1 MEVISQVTVRGVSLT
16 PARPVQTA
24 AGTLSSTPLVL
35 IDVRASSG
43 VVGHA
48 YLRCYAPTVLG
59 PLVDLTANL
68 ADLVVGAPAAP
79 APVARRL
86 QRELALLGTR
96 GLVGMALAG
105 LDMALW
111 DTVARRFALPLVRL
125 LGGAPRPIPAYAS
138 LRSMDPDPAAQEAG
152 AAVGAGLGA
161 VKLKLGRG
169 ALAEDL
175 LAVRA
180 VRSAV
185 GPGTRI
191 MVDYNQSLSV
201 TEAITRARALD
212 GEGVAWIEEPVA
224 AEDHAGT
231 ARVAAAART
240 PVQVGENWLG
250 PADMS
255 ASIAAGAGDLAT
267 LDAMRIGGVTG
278 WVRAAALA
286 DSAGLPVSS
295 HTFGEISAHL
305 LGITPTAHWLEY
317 LDHAGPILTHPLSIE
332 DGHAVLDERPGS
344 GVEWDEQRLAG
355 LVTLRRICG

>member
-1 MEVISQVTVRGVSLT
+1 VNLT
-16 PARPVQTA
+16 PAHPVQTA

-48 YLRCYAPTVLG
+48 YLRCYAPAVLG

-68 ADLVVGAPAAP
+68 AELVIGVPAAP

-86 QRELALLGTR
+86 RRELALLGIR

-111 DTVARRFALPLVRL
+111 DTAARRFALPLVRL

-138 LRSMDPDPAAQEAG
+138 LRSMDPVSAAREAG
-152 AAVGAGLGA
+152 AAVATGFRA

-169 ALAEDL
+169 DLTEDL
-175 LAVRA
+175 QAVRA
-180 VRSAV
+180 VRAAA
-185 GPGTRI
+185 GPGTQI

-201 TEAITRARALD
+201 TEAINRAHALD
-212 GEGVAWIEEPVA
+212 DEGVAWLEEPVA

-250 PADMS
+250 VTDMA

-286 DSAGLPVSS
+286 DSVARPVSS

-305 LGITPTAHWLEY
+305 LAVTPTAHWLEY

-332 DGHAVLDERPGS
+332 DGHAVVDERPGS

-355 LVTLRRICG
+355 LVTLTRICG